1 MIPYIRSKGINTI
14 TCSCDLVILSQNSSE
29 PLLIS
34 LFDYGVKTKKIVA
47 DFYKKDYHTD
57 LTLEDRENVRFTKR
71 ISLPYND
78 YSYMSKSDKQ
88 GELTH
93 TIIRSKNID
102 KYIIDWENKGKIASV
117 VNYIRNKLYIPM
129 TEEFFVE
136 LKADSLI
143 TELEVYTNNPTFEN
157 LKAYSFN
164 EFWFEEKIKAFSGEK
179 KADSFNWDKIET
191 IQDYIY
197 TFLEPIK
204 NKISKTITPLYN
216 PNNINDKIF
225 DGVKPFKGQ
234 IPIIQGGIEVLKQD
248 KFVYLGA
255 EMGCGKT
262 ICGIKINHNYL
273 KLNKHNYTTL
283 VIAPAITLSQWVDE
297 IKRSFN
303 EKANIVILKKTEDFI
318 RWYKSRNTHNSQIT
332 YLLIGKETF
341 KLSYATEPSYN
352 KSKQLVQ
359 FKEMDDYYKNNY
371 YTKRDYMYST
381 KKQIKEVLTCPKCG
395 CPLKNP
401 NITSEDKFFED
412 KDFKKPN
419 KGNHKCSNCGEVLW
433 SATYN
438 KTKKTSTIDY
448 IHRKGI
454 KFDSI
459 ILDEAHESNNSGSI
473 IGNAT
478 RTVLRNHTKKVIA
491 LSGTNNNGYASS
503 LHNLF
508 MALCPNKLIKDGCLD
523 VKDFVKKY
531 GTLQAITPLKDENRR
546 YYSRGKAEIR
556 DSEFKEIEGINPIV
570 FTKYLASNSIFS
582 TLNDLKGD
590 LPPINEMYVPIKPLN
605 QQYSATRNLFEDIKK
620 ANCFNAKMYID
631 SIIKHYI
638 NNPVEW
644 EGIEITN
651 GDNPKIVKPQN
662 LYIEGNLPKEDE
674 LVNIVKQEH
683 SEGRKVWIYT
693 DFNNGGNYMKE
704 TPIPKRLKKAL
715 EDEGLRVFL
724 LSTSV
729 STYDRK
735 ETIECNKDKYD
746 VFICNPRLVNVGIN
760 LVFCPTYIFY
770 MPSYRVDIVSQA
782 SRRGYRANST
792 LENRIY
798 HLYYEGTIEDDIIK
812 RYQRKLAE
820 SNAINGK
827 FNIQLEDDKKIR
839 TASQF
844 SSKLNQGL

>member
-1 MIPYIRSKGINTI
+1 MIPYIRSKGTNNI
-14 TCSCDLVILSQNSSE
+14 TCSCDLAIMFQNSGE

-34 LFDYGVKTKKIVA
+34 LFDYGVKTKKITA
-47 DFYKKDYHTD
+47 DFYKRDYNTE
-57 LTLEDRENVRFTKR
+57 LTLEDRENVRFSKR

-102 KYIIDWENKGKIASV
+102 KYIIDWENKGKIASI

-129 TEEFFVE
+129 TEEIFTE

-157 LKAYSFN
+157 LKVYSFN
-164 EFWFEEKIKAFSGEK
+164 EYWFKQKLEEYKGERK
-179 KADSFNWDKIET
+179 SDSFNWNEVET

-204 NKISKTITPLYN
+204 SKISKTITPLYN
-216 PNNINDKIF
+216 PNNITQGIF
-225 DGVKPFKGQ
+225 DGEKTPGEDQVPV
-234 IPIIQGGIEVLKQD
+234 IQGGIEVLKRD
-248 KFVYLGA
+248 KFIYLGA
-255 EMGCGKT
+255 EMGFGKS
-262 ICGIKINHNYL
+262 ICGVKINHNYF
-273 KLNKHNYTTL
+273 KQNNKINYNTL
-283 VIAPAITLSQWVDE
+283 LIAPAITLSQWKEE
-297 IKRSFN
+297 IESSFN
-303 EKANIVILKKTEDFI
+303 ETSKIIIIKKTEDFI
-318 RWYKSRNTHNSQIT
+318 EWHKSRNILNKPT
-332 YLLIGKETF
+332 YILIGKETF

-352 KSKQLVQ
+352 KSKQLVEY
-359 FKEMDDYYKNNY
+359 KEMDDYYKNNY
-371 YTKRDYMYST
+371 YSKRDYMYST
-381 KKQIKEVLTCPKCG
+381 RKQIKEVLTCPNCG
-395 CPLKNP
+395 KPLKNP

-419 KGNHKCSNCGEVLW
+419 KGNYKCSNCQTILW

-438 KTKKTSTIDY
+438 KTKKTSVIDY

-508 MALCPNKLIKDGCLD
+508 MALCPNKLIQDGCLD

-531 GTLQAITPLKDENRR
+531 GTLQAVTPLKDERR
-546 YYSRGKAEIR
+546 NYYSRGKAEIK

-570 FTKYLASNSIFS
+570 FTKYLASNSIFA
-582 TLNDLKGD
+582 TLDINI
-590 LPPINEMYVPIKPLN
+590 PITEMYIPIKPLE
-605 QQYSATRNLFEDIKK
+605 QQYYATRNLFEDIKK

-631 SIIKHYI
+631 SIVKHYL

-644 EGIEITN
+644 DSIEITN
-651 GDNPKIVKPQN
+651 GDNPRTVQPQN
-662 LYIEGNLPKEDE
+662 LYIDSNLPKEDKLIE
-674 LVNIVKQEH
+674 IVKKEH
-683 SEGRKVWIYT
+683 SEDRKVWIYT
-693 DFNNGGNYMKE
+693 DFNNGGDYMKG
-704 TPIPKRLKKAL
+704 TPIPKKLKKLL
-715 EDEGLRVFL
+715 EDEGLKVFL
-724 LSTSV
+724 LSTST
-729 STYDRK
+729 STYDRRDV
-735 ETIECNKDKYD
+735 IEKNKDKYD

-770 MPSYRVDIVSQA
+770 MPSYRVDVVSQG
-782 SRRGYRANST
+782 SRRGYRRNSIW
-792 LENRIY
+792 ENRVY
-798 HLYYEGTIEDDIIK
+798 HLYYEGTDEDTIIK

-827 FNIQLEDDKKIR
+827 FDVQLEDDKKIR

>member
-1 MIPYIRSKGINTI
+1 MIPYIRSKGENTI
-14 TCSCDLVILSQNSSE
+14 TCNCDLAIIKENNE
-29 PLLIS
+29 PLSIS
-34 LFDYGVKTKKIVA
+34 LFDYGIKTKKIVA
-47 DFYKKDYHTD
+47 DFYKRNFYSD
-57 LTLEDRENVRFTKR
+57 LTLEDRENVRFSKR
-71 ISLPYND
+71 ISIPYND
-78 YSYMSKSDKQ
+78 YSYMSKSDRQ

-102 KYIIDWENKGKIASV
+102 KYIVDWDNKGRTASI

-129 TEEFFVE
+129 TEDIFSE

-143 TELEVYTNNPTFEN
+143 SELQVYTNNPMYES
-157 LKAYSFN
+157 LKVYSFN
-164 EFWFEEKIKAFSGEK
+164 EYWFNQKLKDYQGER
-179 KADSFNWDKIET
+179 KADSFDWNEIET

-204 NKISKTITPLYN
+204 SKISKTITSLYN
-216 PNNINDKIF
+216 PKEINNGIF
-225 DGVKPFKGQ
+225 DGVKPFEGQ
-234 IPIIQGGIEVLKQD
+234 IPIIQGGIEVLKRD
-248 KFVYLGA
+248 RFIYIGA

-262 ICGIKINHNYL
+262 IMGIKINHNYYKNNN
-273 KLNKHNYTTL
+273 KLNYNTL
-283 VIAPAITLSQWVDE
+283 VIAPAITLSQWKEE
-297 IKRSFN
+297 IKRSFK
-303 EKANIVILKKTEDFI
+303 EKVNIIIIKKTEEFI
-318 RWYKSRNTHNSQIT
+318 KWHKARNVIDKST
-332 YLLIGKETF
+332 YILVGKETF

-352 KSKQLVQ
+352 KSKQLVK

-381 KKQIKEVLTCPKCG
+381 KKQIKEVLTCPNCG
-395 CPLKNP
+395 KPLKNP
-401 NITSEDKFFED
+401 NITSEDRFFED

-419 KGNHKCSNCGEVLW
+419 KGNYKCSNCDSVLW

-438 KTKKTSTIDY
+438 KTKKTSCIDY

-454 KFDSI
+454 MFDSV

-478 RTVLRNHTKKVIA
+478 RTILRNHTKKVIA

-508 MALCPNKLIKDGCLD
+508 MALCPNKLIKDDCLD

-531 GTLQAITPLKDENRR
+531 GTLQAVTPLKDERR
-546 YYSRGKAEIR
+546 SYYSRGKAEIK

-570 FTKYLASNSIFS
+570 FTKYLASNSIFA
-582 TLNDLKGD
+582 TLDDLKDD
-590 LPPINEMYVPIKPLN
+590 LPPIKEMYIPIEPLE
-605 QQYSATRNLFEDIKK
+605 QQYYATRNLFDDIKK

-631 SIIKHYI
+631 SIVKHYI

-644 EGIEITN
+644 DNIEITN
-651 GDNPKIVKPQN
+651 GDNPRTVKPQN
-662 LYIEGNLPKEDE
+662 LYIKGNLPKEEE
-674 LVNIVKQEH
+674 LINIVKQEH
-683 SEGRKVWIYT
+683 SEGRKVWIYS
-693 DFNNGGNYMKE
+693 DFNNGGDYMKG
-704 TPIPKRLKKAL
+704 TPIPKRLKQAL
-715 EDEGLRVFL
+715 EKEGLKVFL
-724 LSTSV
+724 LSTST

-735 ETIECNKDKYD
+735 EVIEQNKDKYD

-792 LENRIY
+792 LENRVY
-798 HLYYEGTIEDDIIK
+798 HLYYKDTIEDEIIK

-827 FNIQLEDDKKIR
+827 FNVQLEDDKKIR

>member
-1 MIPYIRSKGINTI
+1 MIPYIKSKGTNTI
-14 TCSCDLVILSQNSSE
+14 TCSCDLAIMLENSE
-29 PLLIS
+29 PVLLS
-34 LFDYGVKTKKIVA
+34 LFDYGVKTKKITA
-47 DFYKKDYHTD
+47 DFYKRDYHTE
-57 LTLEDRENVRFTKR
+57 LTLEDRENVRFSKR
-71 ISLPYND
+71 ISMPYND
-78 YSYMSKSDKQ
+78 YSYMSKSDRQ

-102 KYIIDWENKGKIASV
+102 KYIIDWDNRGKISSI

-129 TEEFFVE
+129 TEEIFKE
-136 LKADSLI
+136 LKAESLI
-143 TELEVYTNNPTFEN
+143 TELKVYTNNPIFEN

-164 EFWFEEKIKAFSGEK
+164 EYWFKSKLEEYKGERK
-179 KADSFNWDKIET
+179 TDNFDWSEIET

-204 NKISKTITPLYN
+204 DKISRTITPLYN
-216 PNNINDKIF
+216 PKEITQGIF
-225 DGVKPFKGQ
+225 EGIKPFKGQ
-234 IPIIQGGIEVLKQD
+234 LPIIQGGIEVLKRD
-248 KFVYLGA
+248 RFIYVGA
-255 EMGCGKT
+255 EQGSGKT
-262 ICGIKINHNYL
+262 IMGIKINHNHFKQNN
-273 KLNKHNYTTL
+273 KLNYNTL
-283 VIAPAITLSQWVDE
+283 VIAPAITLSQWKEE
-297 IKRSFN
+297 IERSFE
-303 EKANIVILKKTEDFI
+303 EKAKIITIKKTEDFI
-318 RWYKSRNTHNSQIT
+318 KWYKARNILNEST
-332 YLLIGKETF
+332 YILIGKETF

-352 KSKQLVQ
+352 KSKQLVE
-359 FKEMDDYYKNNY
+359 FKEMDSYYKNNY
-371 YTKRDYMYST
+371 YSKRDYMYST
-381 KKQIKEVLTCPKCG
+381 RKKIIEVLTCPNCG
-395 CPLKNP
+395 KPLKNP
-401 NITSEDKFFED
+401 NITSEDKFFEA

-419 KGNHKCSNCGEVLW
+419 KGNYKCSNCDTILW

-438 KTKKTSTIDY
+438 KTKKTSVIDY

-531 GTLQAITPLKDENRR
+531 GTLQAVTPLKDERR
-546 YYSRGKAEIR
+546 SYYSRGKAEIK

-570 FTKYLASNSIFS
+570 FTKYLASNSIFA
-582 TLNDLKGD
+582 TLDDLKD
-590 LPPINEMYVPIKPLN
+590 ELPKINEMYIPIKALD
-605 QQYSATRNLFEDIKK
+605 QQYYATKNLFDDIKK

-631 SIIKHYI
+631 SIVKHYI

-644 EGIEITN
+644 DSIEITN
-651 GDNPKIVKPQN
+651 GDSPRTVQPQN
-662 LYIEGNLPKEDE
+662 LYIDSNLPKEDKLIE
-674 LVNIVKQEH
+674 IVKQEY
-683 SEGRKVWIYT
+683 SEGRKVWIYC
-693 DFNNGGNYMKE
+693 DFNNGGDYMKGI
-704 TPIPKRLKKAL
+704 PIPKKLKKLL
-715 EDEGLRVFL
+715 ENEGLKVFL
-724 LSTSV
+724 LSTST

-735 ETIECNKDKYD
+735 EIIEQNKNKYD

-782 SRRGYRANST
+782 SRRGYRINSS
-792 LENRIY
+792 LDNRVY
-798 HLYYEGTIEDDIIK
+798 HLYYEGTDEDIIIK

-820 SNAINGK
+820 SNAINGR
-827 FNIQLEDDKKIR
+827 FNVQLEDDKKIR

>member
-1 MIPYIRSKGINTI
+1 MIPYIKSKGINTI
-14 TCSCDLVILSQNSSE
+14 TCSCDLAIISGNGEPIL
-29 PLLIS
+29 LS
-34 LFDYGVKTKKIVA
+34 LFDYGVKTKKITA
-47 DFYKKDYHTD
+47 DFYKRDYHTE
-57 LTLEDRENVRFTKR
+57 LTLEDRENVRFSKR
-71 ISLPYND
+71 ISMPYND

-93 TIIRSKNID
+93 TIIRAKNID
-102 KYIIDWENKGKIASV
+102 KYIIDWDNKGKIASV

-129 TEEFFVE
+129 TEEIFKE
-136 LKADSLI
+136 LKAESLI
-143 TELEVYTNNPTFEN
+143 TELDIYTNNPIFKD

-164 EFWFEEKIKAFSGEK
+164 KHWFKEKLNEYKGERKGDNFEWSG
-179 KADSFNWDKIET
+179 IET

-204 NKISKTITPLYN
+204 EKISRTITPLYD
-216 PNNINDKIF
+216 PKQINHGIF
-225 DGVKPFKGQ
+225 EGIKPFKGQ
-234 IPIIQGGIEVLKQD
+234 LPIIQGGIEVLKRD
-248 KFVYLGA
+248 RFIYVGA
-255 EMGCGKT
+255 EQGSGKT
-262 ICGIKINHNYL
+262 IMGIKINHNHF
-273 KLNKHNYTTL
+273 KENNKSNYVTL
-283 VIAPAITLSQWVDE
+283 VIAPAITLSQWKEE
-297 IKRSFN
+297 IERSFD
-303 EKANIVILKKTEDFI
+303 EQAKIITIKKTEDFI
-318 RWYKSRNTHNSQIT
+318 KWYKSRNILNEST
-332 YLLIGKETF
+332 YILIGKETF

-352 KSKQLVQ
+352 KSKQLVE

-371 YTKRDYMYST
+371 YSKRDYMYST
-381 KKQIKEVLTCPKCG
+381 KKKIIEVLTCPNCG
-395 CPLKNP
+395 KPLKNP

-412 KDFKKPN
+412 KDFRKPN
-419 KGNHKCSNCGEVLW
+419 KGNYKCSNCQTVLW

-438 KTKKTSTIDY
+438 KTKKTSVIDY

-508 MALCPNKLIKDGCLD
+508 MALCPNKLIRDDCLD

-531 GTLQAITPLKDENRR
+531 GTLQAVTPLKDERR
-546 YYSRGKAEIR
+546 SYYSRGKAEIK

-570 FTKYLASNSIFS
+570 FTKYLASNSIFA
-582 TLNDLKGD
+582 TLDDLKD
-590 LPPINEMYVPIKPLN
+590 ELPQINEMYIPIKPLD
-605 QQYSATRNLFEDIKK
+605 QQYYATKNLFEDIKK
-620 ANCFNAKMYID
+620 ANCFNSKMYID
-631 SIIKHYI
+631 SIVKHYI

-651 GDNPKIVKPQN
+651 GDNPRTVYPKN
-662 LYIEGNLPKEDE
+662 LYIEENLPKEDKLIE
-674 LVNIVKQEH
+674 IVKQEY
-683 SEGRKVWIYT
+683 SEGRKVWIYC
-693 DFNNGGNYMKE
+693 DFNNGGDYMKG
-704 TPIPKRLKKAL
+704 TPIPKKLKKIL
-715 EDEGLRVFL
+715 ENEGFKVFM
-724 LSTSV
+724 LSTST

-735 ETIECNKDKYD
+735 TIIEENKDKYD

-782 SRRGYRANST
+782 SRRGYRINSS
-792 LENRIY
+792 LDNRVY
-798 HLYYEGTIEDDIIK
+798 HLYYEGTDEDIIIK

-820 SNAINGK
+820 SNAVNGR
-827 FNIQLEDDKKIR
+827 FNVQLEDDKKIR

-844 SSKLNQGL
+844 SSKLSQGLN

>member
-1 MIPYIRSKGINTI
+1 MIPYIRSKGENTI
-14 TCSCDLVILSQNSSE
+14 TCNCDLAIVKENNE

-47 DFYKKDYHTD
+47 DFYKRNFYSET
-57 LTLEDRENVRFTKR
+57 TLEDRENVRFSKR
-71 ISLPYND
+71 ISIPYND
-78 YSYMSKSDKQ
+78 YSYMSKSDRQ

-93 TIIRSKNID
+93 TIIRSKNLD
-102 KYIIDWENKGKIASV
+102 KYIIDWENKGKISAI
-117 VNYIRNKLYIPM
+117 VNYIKNKLYIPM
-129 TEEFFVE
+129 TEEIFEE

-143 TELEVYTNNPTFEN
+143 NELEVYTNNPMYEN
-157 LKAYSFN
+157 LKVYSFN
-164 EFWFEEKIKAFSGEK
+164 EYWFNQKLKEYQGER
-179 KADSFNWDKIET
+179 KADSFDWNEIET

-197 TFLEPIK
+197 AFLNPIK
-204 NKISKTITPLYN
+204 SKISKTITPLYN
-216 PNNINDKIF
+216 PKSINQGIF
-225 DGVKPFKGQ
+225 EGIKPLKGQ
-234 IPIIQGGIEVLKQD
+234 IPIIQGGIEVLKRD
-248 KFVYLGA
+248 RFIYVGA

-262 ICGIKINHNYL
+262 ICGIKINHNYF
-273 KLNKHNYTTL
+273 KQNNKINYNTL
-283 VIAPAITLSQWVDE
+283 VIAPAITLSQWKEE
-297 IKRSFN
+297 IERSFD
-303 EKANIVILKKTEDFI
+303 EKAKIITIKKTEDFI
-318 RWYKSRNTHNSQIT
+318 KWHKSRNVINKPT
-332 YLLIGKETF
+332 YILIGKETF

-352 KSKQLVQ
+352 KSKQLVE
-359 FKEMDDYYKNNY
+359 FKEMDDYYK
-371 YTKRDYMYST
+371 TWHFSKRDYMYST
-381 KKQIKEVLTCPKCG
+381 RKKIIEVLTCPNCG
-395 CPLKNP
+395 KPLKNP

-419 KGNHKCSNCGEVLW
+419 KGNYKCSNCQTVLW

-438 KTKKTSTIDY
+438 KTKKTSVIDY

-508 MALCPNKLIKDGCLD
+508 MALCPNKLIQDGCLD

-531 GTLQAITPLKDENRR
+531 GTLQAVTPLKDERR
-546 YYSRGKAEIR
+546 NYYSRGKAEIK

-570 FTKYLASNSIFS
+570 FTKYLASNSIFA
-582 TLNDLKGD
+582 TLDDLKD
-590 LPPINEMYVPIKPLN
+590 ELPEIKEMYIPIKPLE
-605 QQYSATRNLFEDIKK
+605 QQYYATRNLFEDIKK

-631 SIIKHYI
+631 SIVKHYI
-638 NNPVEW
+638 NNLTNW
-644 EGIEITN
+644 DSIEITN
-651 GDNPKIVKPQN
+651 GDNPRTVQPQN
-662 LYIEGNLPKEDE
+662 LYIEGNLPKEDKLIE
-674 LVNIVKQEH
+674 IVKQEH

-693 DFNNGGNYMKE
+693 DFNNGGGYMKG
-704 TPIPKRLKKAL
+704 TPIPKKLKKLL
-715 EDEGLRVFL
+715 EDEGLKVFL
-724 LSTSV
+724 LSTST
-729 STYDRK
+729 STYDRRDV
-735 ETIECNKDKYD
+735 IEKNKDEYD

-770 MPSYRVDIVSQA
+770 MPSYRVDVISQA
-782 SRRGYRANST
+782 SRRGYRINS
-792 LENRIY
+792 LLNNRVY
-798 HLYYEGTIEDDIIK
+798 HLYYEGTIEDEIIK